1 MRRVLAEALV
11 LLVRLYQWT
20 LRPFIG
26 AHCRFEP
33 SCSHYAVD
41 ALRRHGPFHGSVIAA
56 GRVLRCNP
64 WNEGGLDPV
73 PPGRGSAKPA
83 CDCHPLLDRASVLP
97 RQSARP
103 GQAHEAMIP

>member
-1 MRRVLAEALV
+1 MSRVLV

-33 SCSHYAVD
+33 SCSHYGIEALHRHG
-41 ALRRHGPFHGSVIAA
+41 ALRGTVLAA

-64 WNEGGLDPV
+64 WNAGGLDPV
-73 PPGRGSAKPA
+73 PEHGTA
-83 CDCHPLLDRASVLP
+83 CPCHPKAT
-97 RQSARP
+97 
-103 GQAHEAMIP
+103 AH